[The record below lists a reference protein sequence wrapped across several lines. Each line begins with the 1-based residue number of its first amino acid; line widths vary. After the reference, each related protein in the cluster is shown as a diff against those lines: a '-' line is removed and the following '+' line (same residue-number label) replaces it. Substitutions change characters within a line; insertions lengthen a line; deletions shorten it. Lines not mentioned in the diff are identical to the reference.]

1 MVAAYEADVYME
13 VEKHNFVSS
22 VEVDTSNIFWNM
34 INVLLM
40 MLWFVTI
47 RSIYVSQRI
56 TFVPSNYLFDCPAFF
71 ACLNRSIH
79 FQRFVRFYNHFEY
92 CLKPSSWRSHYWF
105 ETNHNM
111 LVARRIWYIFRRRN
125 FKKVKQINENGVT
138 DTPLIL

>member
-13 VEKHNFVSS
+13 VEKHNFVSL

-40 MLWFVTI
+40 MLWCVTI

-71 ACLNRSIH
+71 ACLIA
-79 FQRFVRFYNHFEY
+79 
-92 CLKPSSWRSHYWF
+92 P
-105 ETNHNM
+105 
-111 LVARRIWYIFRRRN
+111 YIFSVLSA
-125 FKKVKQINENGVT
+125 FII
-138 DTPLIL
+138 ILSIMS